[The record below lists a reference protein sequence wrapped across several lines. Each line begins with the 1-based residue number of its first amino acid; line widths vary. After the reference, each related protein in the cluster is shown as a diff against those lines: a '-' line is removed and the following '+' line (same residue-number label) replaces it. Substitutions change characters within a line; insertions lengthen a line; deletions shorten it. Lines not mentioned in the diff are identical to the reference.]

1 MTAMDPMGRD
11 ALALPGARILAD
23 GLRFPEGPVVL
34 PDGRVALVEI
44 AAGRVIA
51 IAPDGGR
58 TVLAAPGGGP
68 NGLALGPD
76 GALYCCNNG
85 GFEWIEADGIL
96 RPHGQPADYSGG
108 RLERIDAATGAVM
121 QLYDECDGRRLRGPN
136 DLVLDGEGGVWF
148 TDFGKSRARDRDH
161 GTVYWAA
168 LDGSRIIEAAHPF
181 PGGANG
187 IGLSPDGRMLYVAET
202 ETGRLW
208 AFDILGPGKL
218 RKDPWPS
225 PHGGRLLCQ
234 MPGFRRLDSLAV
246 TATGNVCVA
255 TLVSGEVVTV
265 SPDGEILDVVR
276 CDERMPTNICFGGP
290 GQRTAYITLSST
302 GRLLVM
308 PWEEPGLALPAAH
321 RPR

>member
-1 MTAMDPMGRD
+1 MNPKGRD
-11 ALALPGARILAD
+11 ALATPGARILAA
-23 GLRFPEGPVVL
+23 GLRFPEGPVAL

-51 IAPDGGR
+51 VDRDGR
-58 TVLAAPGGGP
+58 KSVLATPGGGP

-76 GALYCCNNG
+76 GALYLCNNG

-96 RPHGQPADYSGG
+96 RPHGQPPDYAGG
-108 RLERIDAATGAVM
+108 RIERVDPATGDVTR
-121 QLYDECDGRRLRGPN
+121 LYDACDGRRLRGPN
-136 DLVLDGEGGVWF
+136 DLVLDGAGGFWF
-148 TDFGKSRARDRDH
+148 TDFGKSRAHDRDH

-187 IGLSPDGRMLYVAET
+187 IGLSPDRKILYVAET

-218 RKDPWPS
+218 RKDAWPS

-246 TATGNVCVA
+246 TSAGNVCVA
-255 TLVSGEVVTV
+255 VLVAGEITTV

-290 GQRTAYITLSST
+290 DQKTAYIALSST
-302 GRLLVM
+302 GRLLAM
-308 PWEEPGLALPAAH
+308 QWEERGLGLAG
-321 RPR
+321 R